1 MVTTKKAHRPRPIQ
15 AVSLIPATRTDL
27 IRLHEE
33 MERDR
38 AGLAKRFAEEIGTL
52 EQEVIGLDREIE
64 QISRKIEATNTMR
77 AQMLRQGC
85 TETAQQL
92 AISMRQDNRGL
103 NALQA
108 RKTETEKQIR
118 ELEGRRDGLGLT

>member
-1 MVTTKKAHRPRPIQ
+1 MVTTTKAHRPRPIQ

-77 AQMLRQGC
+77 AQMF
-85 TETAQQL
+85 A
-92 AISMRQDNRGL
+92 GL
-103 NALQA
+103 YGNSPAAGNQHAA
-108 RKTETEKQIR
+108 R
-118 ELEGRRDGLGLT
+118 